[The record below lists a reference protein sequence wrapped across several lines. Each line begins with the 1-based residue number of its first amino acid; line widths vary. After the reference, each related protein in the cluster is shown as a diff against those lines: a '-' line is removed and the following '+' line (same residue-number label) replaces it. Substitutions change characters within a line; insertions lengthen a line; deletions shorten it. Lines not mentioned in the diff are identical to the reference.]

1 MVAPGFVDAL
11 LGDVDAELVR
21 FVENDQIVGFNFRFR
36 QGSEQV
42 AGAQGVEGDDHPV
55 ALRPG
60 ERVSSASVRSLNNAA
75 LQAKQRPQLT
85 FPIADQPG
93 GRDNQHSADA
103 AAGEHF
109 ANVEARHD
117 GFARPGVIRK

>member
-1 MVAPGFVDAL
+1 MGFI
-11 LGDVDAELVR
+11 
-21 FVENDQIVGFNFRFR
+21 ENNQIVGFNVFIR
-36 QGSEQV
+36 QGGEQV
-42 AGAQGVEGDDHPV
+42 ARAQGVEGDDYPV
-55 ALRPG
+55 TLRPG
-60 ERVSSASVRSLNNAA
+60 KRVTSAGVSSLNDAA
-75 LQAKQRPQLT
+75 LQAKQRSQLS
-85 FPIADQPG
+85 FPVAHQPG